1 MHYKKYQNNN
11 KMSKAYGKWYLKPVI
26 TAPLSTSDLAQI
38 IQSNAS
44 VKESDV
50 VAVLKEMK
58 EVMQTYLG
66 LGFQIHLEG
75 IGTFQTRAA
84 STGALTP
91 EECTPAK
98 CISRTSV
105 LFKPEVKK
113 EGSAYVKPLLKKLTW
128 KELTDYTKPKSDAD
142 GDGDEQNP

>member
-1 MHYKKYQNNN
+1 MNYKKYQNNN
-11 KMSKAYGKWYLKPVI
+11 RMSKAYGKWYLKPMI

-75 IGTFQTRAA
+75 IGTFQTRAT

-98 CISRTSV
+98 CIRRTSV
-105 LFKPEVKK
+105 LFKPEMKK
-113 EGSAYVKPLLKKLTW
+113 EGSVYVKPLLKKLTW
-128 KELTDYTKPKSDAD
+128 KELVDYTSPKTDDD
-142 GDGDEQNP
+142 GGDEQNP